1 MFGTMEPWGYGGY
14 GQFYMVIWNHS
25 RHCRCGRGGLAPLA
39 PTIRFFVMRAPDPK
53 LGRFPRALLRW
64 VNALALVAA
73 ICLA

>member
-14 GQFYMVIWNHS
+14 GQTISYGPLDHS

-53 LGRFPRALLRW
+53 LGIFRAHS
-64 VNALALVAA
+64 
-73 ICLA
+73 CGG